1 MKDLIKGAKLS
12 DVLWW
17 IFLILIFV
25 IYPIQQI
32 YFGELKYLD
41 EVVEDKPFW
50 LYLDVIFVWDWFI
63 IVGFATLSLMGL
75 ILAKIGQWVYD
86 IKKGN

>member
-1 MKDLIKGAKLS
+1 MKELIRKSKLS
-12 DVLWW
+12 DFIWW
-17 IFLILIFV
+17 IFLILMFV
-25 IYPIQQI
+25 VYPVLQI

-50 LYLDVIFVWDWFI
+50 LYLVSIFVWDWFI
-63 IVGFATLSLMGL
+63 IVGCLSLFL
-75 ILAKIGQWVYD
+75 IFMIFAKIGQWVYD

>member
-25 IYPIQQI
+25 ITFYS
-32 YFGELKYLD
+32 
-41 EVVEDKPFW
+41 
-50 LYLDVIFVWDWFI
+50 
-63 IVGFATLSLMGL
+63 T
-75 ILAKIGQWVYD
+75 
-86 IKKGN
+86 N

>member
-1 MKDLIKGAKLS
+1 MKDLIKDAKLS

-17 IFLILIFV
+17 IFLILVFV

-41 EVVEDKPFW
+41 EVVTEKPFW
-50 LYLDVIFVWDWFI
+50 LYVIAIFVWDWFLI
-63 IVGFATLSLMGL
+63 IGCFAL
-75 ILAKIGQWVYD
+75 ILIGMIFAKIGQWVYD
-86 IKKGN
+86 IKK

>member
-25 IYPIQQI
+25 IYPIEQV
-32 YFGELKYLD
+32 YFGELKYMNEILL
-41 EVVEDKPFW
+41 EKPFW
-50 LYLDVIFVWDWFI
+50 LYLVAIFVWDWFI

>member
-32 YFGELKYLD
+32 YFGELKYMNEISL
-41 EVVEDKPFW
+41 ERPFW
-50 LYLDVIFVWDWFI
+50 LYLVAIFVWDWFI
-63 IVGFATLSLMGL
+63 IVGCLSLFL
-75 ILAKIGQWVYD
+75 IFMIFAKIGQWVYD
-86 IKKGN
+86 IKK